1 MKMKTLLQLAA
12 LAPLAL
18 SGAVLAAPAAGTP
31 PAADSAGGSAS
42 ALSTGSA
49 EANSTITMNIPPMI
63 QISQVDDMDFTY
75 DPADGT
81 TGTMAEN
88 QDFCG
93 YRNKTGG
100 AYSIEFNGDDGTPGK
115 VDGGAFLVSDGADAS
130 NNIEY
135 TVRFH
140 DGSNSYVDV
149 TSGTVIT
156 NAQGDADSFLCA
168 TRKANMEVAF
178 DKAELAAAKENAYS
192 GDLYIT
198 VAPE

>member
-18 SGAVLAAPAAGTP
+18 SGAVLAAPATGTP
-31 PAADSAGGSAS
+31 PSYNADGSAS
-42 ALSTGSA
+42 DLSTGSA
-49 EANSTITMNIPPMI
+49 DADSTITMNIPPMI

-81 TGTMAEN
+81 SGLMSEN
-88 QDFCG
+88 QDFCV

-115 VDGGAFLVSDGADAS
+115 VDGGEFLVSDGSDAS
-130 NNIEY
+130 NNIDY

-140 DGSNSYVDV
+140 DGSGSYVDV
-149 TSGTVIT
+149 TSGNVISA
-156 NAQGDADSFLCA
+156 NGDSDSFLCA
-168 TRKANMEVAF
+168 TRKANLEVSF
-178 DKAELAAAKENAYS
+178 DKATLAASKEAAYS

-198 VAPE
+198 VAPQ